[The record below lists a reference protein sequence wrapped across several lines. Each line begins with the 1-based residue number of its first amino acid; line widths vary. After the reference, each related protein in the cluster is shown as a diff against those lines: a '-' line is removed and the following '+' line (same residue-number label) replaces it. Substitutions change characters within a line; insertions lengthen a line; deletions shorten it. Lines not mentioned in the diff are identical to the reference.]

1 MDAFS
6 QVAKSINDLM
16 ASLYNQTE
24 RQQELVLP
32 SYLTTLNCNV
42 ITSVFRTVSS
52 EKIERVFP
60 DNLVQPYLTI
70 EFSEPGPPLIINYNA
85 YPAFSGNE
93 TEAVTI
99 STIQEAAKF
108 WNIDLTGGGQYTHDD
123 QEWWDNLAFLNNK
136 IGVQLTNDLIVAMRN
151 ARQGTQAVHNF
162 IPKPGIFLSAPVN
175 TTSAITTPG
184 EEPGGEVPIEGP
196 GGGDFPEEPKSIGEE
211 PMMELP
217 EGEPGFEGGI
227 PPEA

>member
-6 QVAKSINDLM
+6 GLVKNINQQM
-16 ASLYNQTE
+16 VELYNQTS

-32 SYLTTLNCNV
+32 TYLTTLNCNV
-42 ITSVFRTVSS
+42 ITSVFRTVSNL
-52 EKIERVFP
+52 KIDQVIP
-60 DNLVQPYLTI
+60 VNLIQPYLTI

-93 TEAVTI
+93 TSAVTI

-108 WNIDLTGGGQYTHDD
+108 WGIDLTEGGQYTTAD
-123 QEWWDNLAFLNNK
+123 QEWWDNLASLNNK
-136 IGVQLTNDLIVAMRN
+136 IGIQLTNDLMVAMRN
-151 ARQGTQAVHNF
+151 ARQGTQAVHEF

-184 EEPGGEVPIEGP
+184 EGPGGEEPLEGP
-196 GGGDFPEEPKSIGEE
+196 GGGDFPEHGGPMEE
-211 PMMELP
+211 FP
-217 EGEPGFEGGI
+217 EDPPGIEFS
-227 PPEA
+227 

>member
-6 QVAKSINDLM
+6 GLVKNINQQM
-16 ASLYNQTE
+16 VELYNQTS

-32 SYLTTLNCNV
+32 TYLTTLNCNV
-42 ITSVFRTVSS
+42 ITSVFRTVSNL
-52 EKIERVFP
+52 KIEGEVLP
-60 DNLVQPYLTI
+60 VNLIQPYLTI

-93 TEAVTI
+93 TNAVTI

-108 WNIDLTGGGQYTHDD
+108 WGIDLTGGGQYTTSD
-123 QEWWDNLAFLNNK
+123 QEWWDNLASLNNK
-136 IGVQLTNDLIVAMRN
+136 IGIQLTNDLMVAMRN
-151 ARQGTQAVHNF
+151 ARQGTQAVHEF

-184 EEPGGEVPIEGP
+184 EGPGGEEPLEGP
-196 GGGDFPEEPKSIGEE
+196 GGGDFPEEPPYEG
-211 PMMELP
+211 P
-217 EGEPGFEGGI
+217 EGPPPGMEFS
-227 PPEA
+227 

>member
-6 QVAKSINDLM
+6 NILTQINDQM
-16 ASLYNQTE
+16 VSLYNQTN

-32 SYLTTLNCNV
+32 TYLTTLNCNV

-52 EKIERVFP
+52 EKIETITP
-60 DNLVQPYLTI
+60 ASIVQSYLTI

-93 TEAVTI
+93 NQTTVV

-108 WNIDLTGGGQYTHDD
+108 WNVDLTEGGQYTTAD
-123 QEWWDNLAFLNNK
+123 QEWWDNLAALNNK
-136 IGVQLTNDLIVAMRN
+136 IGIQLTNDLILAMRN
-151 ARQGTQAVHNF
+151 ARQGTQAVHEF

-184 EEPGGEVPIEGP
+184 GVPGGEIPIEGP
-196 GGGDFPEEPKSIGEE
+196 GGGDFPEELMGGEK
-211 PMMELP
+211 L
-217 EGEPGFEGGI
+217 G
-227 PPEA
+227 